1 MILQVMAFFRL
12 IKATLVLAR
21 EGVFGLIKVPD
32 LPISARI
39 AIKILR
45 IIERNKIDEKDA
57 GTRLSTA
64 LHRLGP
70 SYVKLGQ
77 FFATRPDIVG
87 KELAAGLAQLQDD
100 LPPFPKEIAIETV
113 ENNLG
118 CKISESFAEFGDS
131 VAAASIAQVHSA
143 KILTD
148 DGSHYDVAVKILR
161 PGIIKRFR
169 RDLISYYLAA
179 RIVEIFHKPSRRLR
193 PIAVVDTLARSVE
206 LEMDLRLEAAAL
218 SEMAENISDDL
229 GFRVPSVDW
238 VRTTKTVLTMEWI
251 EGRKLSDV
259 EGILSDEY
267 DPKELATVIIQSFL
281 KHALRDG
288 FFHADMHQGNLF
300 IESDGTIAAVDF
312 GIMGRLGVPERRF
325 LAEILFGFITRN
337 YKRIAEVHFEAGYVP
352 SNQEID
358 VFSQALRAI
367 GEPIH
372 GQDASDISMARLLT
386 QLFEVTDLFD
396 MQTQTQLIM
405 LQKTMVVVE
414 GVARTLDPDLN
425 IWQTAEPVVRDYI
438 EKNLGP
444 IGRLQDLATGINSIG
459 QLANNLPTLLNQ
471 ISNTQNNTPDSNT
484 NQTHPV
490 LSRSSRIALWLIA
503 GSLFVIAMKIIF

>member
-1 MILQVMAFFRL
+1 MF
-12 IKATLVLAR
+12 VLAR

-32 LPISARI
+32 LPLSARMML
-39 AIKILR
+39 KIIR
-45 IIERNKIDEKDA
+45 IIERKNIDQVEA
-57 GTRLSTA
+57 GSRISTA
-64 LHRLGP
+64 LNRLGP

-87 KELAAGLAQLQDD
+87 KDLAAGLAQLQDR
-100 LPPFPKEIAIETV
+100 LPAFPKEIAIKTIEDA
-113 ENNLG
+113 LG
-118 CKISESFAEFGDS
+118 INISESFAEFGDS

-143 KILTD
+143 KILTE
-148 DGSHYDVAVKILR
+148 DGTQYDVAVKILR
-161 PGIIKRFR
+161 PGIVERFK
-169 RDLISYYLAA
+169 RDLKSFYLAA
-179 RIVEIFHKPSRRLR
+179 RIVEKFHKPSRRLR

-218 SEMAENISDDL
+218 SEMAENTIEDL

-238 VRTTKTVLTMEWI
+238 VRTTKSILTMEWI
-251 EGRKLSDV
+251 EGRKLSDL
-259 EGILSDEY
+259 EGIAND
-267 DPKELATVIIQSFL
+267 DHDQKELARVIIQSFL

-300 IESDGTIAAVDF
+300 IEPDGKVAAVDF

-337 YKRIAEVHFEAGYVP
+337 YQRVAEVHFEAGYVP

-358 VFSQALRAI
+358 VFSQAIRAI

-372 GQDASDISMARLLT
+372 GQNASDISMARLLT
-386 QLFEVTDLFD
+386 LLFEVTDLFN
-396 MQTQTQLIM
+396 MQTQTQLLM

-444 IGRLQDLATGINSIG
+444 VGKLQDLATGFNSIG
-459 QLANNLPTLLNQ
+459 KLANNLPTLLNQ
-471 ISNTQNNTPDSNT
+471 ISQTQNESPAT
-484 NQTHPV
+484 NGNQVPPV
-490 LSRSSRIALWLIA
+490 LTRSSRIALWLIA
-503 GSLFVIAMKIIF
+503 GSLIVIAIKILF